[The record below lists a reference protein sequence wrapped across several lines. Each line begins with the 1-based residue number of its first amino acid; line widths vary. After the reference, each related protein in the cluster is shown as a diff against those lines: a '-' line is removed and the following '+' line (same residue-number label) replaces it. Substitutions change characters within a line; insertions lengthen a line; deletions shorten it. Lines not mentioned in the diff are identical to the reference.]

1 MTGVYAILCIIKATC
16 KVYGITTGKVKI
28 GCDNDQ
34 VVRNASLISKKVPQ
48 KLRSV
53 DLVRAI
59 RRVKSSIPVQ
69 LEFIQVTGHLDD
81 KLEFEDLDRES
92 QLNVVC
98 DTMAKRVLKAA
109 VQQNINNGGSVPHEE
124 WGISLGKIK
133 LIGTTGKHIRNMIS
147 HSEMR
152 GNLHN
157 KGKMTWRIF
166 NQVDWNA
173 IRDMMN
179 ESTCTFRVWISKH
192 V

>member
-1 MTGVYAILCIIKATC
+1 M
-16 KVYGITTGKVKI
+16 
-28 GCDNDQ
+28 
-34 VVRNASLISKKVPQ
+34 VRNASLISEKVQQ

-81 KLEFEDLDRES
+81 KLAFEDLDRES

-98 DTMAKRVLKAA
+98 DTMAKHILKAA
-109 VQQNINNGGSVPHEE
+109 VQKNITNGGSVPHEE

-133 LIGTTGKHIRNMIS
+133 LIGSTGKHIRNMIS

-152 GNLHN
+152 ENLHK

-179 ESTCTFRVWISKH
+179 EPTCTFRVWISKH
-192 V
+192 VSGFCGVG